1 MLGCNRPSLIRI
13 KMSEL
18 GIKDKERIRELIA
31 DKLGFD
37 TVEVLPETKLI
48 DDLGMDSLDRID
60 LMVEMEREFDISL
73 TEEEIEII
81 ETVQQCFDLIG
92 TKL

>member
-1 MLGCNRPSLIRI
+1 
-13 KMSEL
+13 MSEL

-31 DKLGFD
+31 VKLGFD

-48 DDLGMDSLDRID
+48 DDLGMDSLDRIE

-92 TKL
+92 TKI

>member
-1 MLGCNRPSLIRI
+1 
-13 KMSEL
+13 MSEL

-48 DDLGMDSLDRID
+48 DDLGMDSLDRIE

-73 TEEEIEII
+73 TDEEIEII
-81 ETVQQCFDLIG
+81 ETVQQCFDLVS
-92 TKL
+92 TKM

>member
-1 MLGCNRPSLIRI
+1 
-13 KMSEL
+13 MSEL

-73 TEEEIEII
+73 TDEEIEII

>member
-1 MLGCNRPSLIRI
+1 
-13 KMSEL
+13 MSEL

-60 LMVEMEREFDISL
+60 LMVEVEREFDISL

>member
-48 DDLGMDSLDRID
+48 DELGMDSLDRIE

>member
-1 MLGCNRPSLIRI
+1 
-13 KMSEL
+13 MSEL

-73 TEEEIEII
+73 TEEEVEII

>member
-1 MLGCNRPSLIRI
+1 
-13 KMSEL
+13 MSEL

-48 DDLGMDSLDRID
+48 DDLGMDSLDRIE

-73 TEEEIEII
+73 TDEEIEII

-92 TKL
+92 KKL

>member
-1 MLGCNRPSLIRI
+1 
-13 KMSEL
+13 MSEL

-37 TVEVLPETKLI
+37 TVEVLPETKFI

-92 TKL
+92 TKI

>member
-1 MLGCNRPSLIRI
+1 
-13 KMSEL
+13 MSEL
-18 GIKDKERIRELIA
+18 GIKDKERIREVIA
-31 DKLGFD
+31 DKLGLD

-48 DDLGMDSLDRID
+48 DDLVMDSLDRID

-73 TEEEIEII
+73 TEEEVEII

>member
-1 MLGCNRPSLIRI
+1 
-13 KMSEL
+13 MSEL

-48 DDLGMDSLDRID
+48 DDLGMDSLDRVE
-60 LMVEMEREFDISL
+60 LMVELEREFDISL
-73 TEEEIEII
+73 TDVEIEII

-92 TKL
+92 TKI

>member
-1 MLGCNRPSLIRI
+1 
-13 KMSEL
+13 MSAL

-92 TKL
+92 TKI

>member
-1 MLGCNRPSLIRI
+1 
-13 KMSEL
+13 MSEL

-48 DDLGMDSLDRID
+48 DELGMDSLDRVE
-60 LMVEMEREFDISL
+60 LMVELEREFDISL
-73 TEEEIEII
+73 TDVEIEII
-81 ETVQQCFDLIG
+81 ETVQQVFDLIG
-92 TKL
+92 TKI

>member
-1 MLGCNRPSLIRI
+1 
-13 KMSEL
+13 MSEL

-73 TEEEIEII
+73 TDEEIEII

-92 TKL
+92 TKI

>member
-1 MLGCNRPSLIRI
+1 
-13 KMSEL
+13 MSEL

-48 DDLGMDSLDRID
+48 DDLGMDSLDRVE

-73 TEEEIEII
+73 TDEEIEII

-92 TKL
+92 TKI

>member
-1 MLGCNRPSLIRI
+1 
-13 KMSEL
+13 MSEL

-48 DDLGMDSLDRID
+48 NDLGMDSLDRIE

-73 TEEEIEII
+73 TDEEIEII
-81 ETVQQCFDLIG
+81 ETVQQCFDLVS
-92 TKL
+92 TKM

>member
-1 MLGCNRPSLIRI
+1 
-13 KMSEL
+13 MSEL

-48 DDLGMDSLDRID
+48 DELGMDALDRIE

-73 TEEEIEII
+73 TDEEIEII
-81 ETVQQCFDLIG
+81 ETVQQYFDLIG

>member
-1 MLGCNRPSLIRI
+1 
-13 KMSEL
+13 MSEL

-48 DDLGMDSLDRID
+48 DELGMDSLDRIE
-60 LMVEMEREFDISL
+60 LMVEVERAFDISL
-73 TEEEIEII
+73 TDEEIEII
-81 ETVQQCFDLIG
+81 ETVQQCFDLVS
-92 TKL
+92 TKM

>member
-1 MLGCNRPSLIRI
+1 
-13 KMSEL
+13 MSEL

-73 TEEEIEII
+73 TEEEVEII
-81 ETVQQCFDLIG
+81 ETVQQCFDLVS

>member
-1 MLGCNRPSLIRI
+1 
-13 KMSEL
+13 MSEL

-48 DDLGMDSLDRID
+48 DDLGMDSLDRIE

-73 TEEEIEII
+73 TEEEVEII

>member
-1 MLGCNRPSLIRI
+1 MLGCNRPSLIHI

-73 TEEEIEII
+73 TEEEVEII

>member
-1 MLGCNRPSLIRI
+1 
-13 KMSEL
+13 MSEL

-60 LMVEMEREFDISL
+60 LMVEIEREFDISF
-73 TEEEIEII
+73 TEEEIKII

>member
-1 MLGCNRPSLIRI
+1 
-13 KMSEL
+13 MSEL

-48 DDLGMDSLDRID
+48 DDLGMDSLDRIK

-73 TEEEIEII
+73 TDEEIEII

-92 TKL
+92 TKI

>member
-1 MLGCNRPSLIRI
+1 
-13 KMSEL
+13 MSEL
-18 GIKDKERIRELIA
+18 GIKDKERIRELIS
-31 DKLGFD
+31 DKLSFD

>member
-1 MLGCNRPSLIRI
+1 
-13 KMSEL
+13 MSEL

-48 DDLGMDSLDRID
+48 DDLGMDSLDRVE
-60 LMVEMEREFDISL
+60 LMVELEREFDISL
-73 TEEEIEII
+73 TDEEIEII
-81 ETVQQCFDLIG
+81 ETVQQFFDLIG
-92 TKL
+92 TKIWV

>member
-1 MLGCNRPSLIRI
+1 
-13 KMSEL
+13 MSEL

-37 TVEVLPETKLI
+37 TVEVLPETRLI
-48 DDLGMDSLDRID
+48 DDLGMDSLDRIE

-92 TKL
+92 TKI

>member
-1 MLGCNRPSLIRI
+1 
-13 KMSEL
+13 MSEL

-48 DDLGMDSLDRID
+48 DELGMDSLDRIE

>member
-1 MLGCNRPSLIRI
+1 
-13 KMSEL
+13 MSEL

-31 DKLGFD
+31 VKLGFN

-48 DDLGMDSLDRID
+48 DDLGMDSLDRIE

-92 TKL
+92 TKI

>member
-1 MLGCNRPSLIRI
+1 
-13 KMSEL
+13 MSEL

-48 DDLGMDSLDRID
+48 DDLGMDSLDRVE
-60 LMVEMEREFDISL
+60 LMVELEREFDISL
-73 TEEEIEII
+73 TDEEIEII

-92 TKL
+92 TKI

>member
-1 MLGCNRPSLIRI
+1 
-13 KMSEL
+13 MSEL

-48 DDLGMDSLDRID
+48 DELGMDSLDRIE
-60 LMVEMEREFDISL
+60 LMVEVERAFDISL
-73 TEEEIEII
+73 TDEEIEVI
-81 ETVQQCFDLIG
+81 ETVQQCFDLVS
-92 TKL
+92 TKM

>member
-1 MLGCNRPSLIRI
+1 
-13 KMSEL
+13 MSEL

-48 DDLGMDSLDRID
+48 DDLGMDSLDRVE
-60 LMVEMEREFDISL
+60 LMVELEREFDISL
-73 TEEEIEII
+73 TDEEIEII
-81 ETVQQCFDLIG
+81 ETVQQFFDLIG
-92 TKL
+92 TKI

>member
-1 MLGCNRPSLIRI
+1 
-13 KMSEL
+13 MSAL

-48 DDLGMDSLDRID
+48 DDLGMDSLDRIE

-73 TEEEIEII
+73 IDEEIEII

>member
-1 MLGCNRPSLIRI
+1 MLGCNRPSLIHI

-48 DDLGMDSLDRID
+48 DELGMDSLDRIE

-73 TEEEIEII
+73 TDVEIEII

-92 TKL
+92 TKI

>member
-1 MLGCNRPSLIRI
+1 
-13 KMSEL
+13 MSEL

-48 DDLGMDSLDRID
+48 DELGMDSLDRIE
-60 LMVEMEREFDISL
+60 LIVEVERAFDISL
-73 TEEEIEII
+73 TDEEIEVI
-81 ETVQQCFDLIG
+81 ETVQQCFDLVS
-92 TKL
+92 TKM

>member
-1 MLGCNRPSLIRI
+1 
-13 KMSEL
+13 MSEL

-48 DDLGMDSLDRID
+48 DDLGMDSLDRIE
-60 LMVEMEREFDISL
+60 LMVELEREFDISL

-81 ETVQQCFDLIG
+81 ETVQQFFDLIG
-92 TKL
+92 TKI

>member
-1 MLGCNRPSLIRI
+1 
-13 KMSEL
+13 MSEL

>member
-1 MLGCNRPSLIRI
+1 
-13 KMSEL
+13 MSEL

-48 DDLGMDSLDRID
+48 DELGMDSLDRIE
-60 LMVEMEREFDISL
+60 LMVEVEREFDISL
-73 TEEEIEII
+73 TDEEIEVI
-81 ETVQQCFDLIG
+81 ETVQQCFDLVS
-92 TKL
+92 TKM

>member
-1 MLGCNRPSLIRI
+1 
-13 KMSEL
+13 MSEL

-31 DKLGFD
+31 DKLSFD
-37 TVEVLPETKLI
+37 TVDVLPETKLI

-73 TEEEIEII
+73 TDEEIEII

>member
-1 MLGCNRPSLIRI
+1 
-13 KMSEL
+13 MSAL

-48 DDLGMDSLDRID
+48 DDLGMDSLDRIE

-92 TKL
+92 TKI

>member
-1 MLGCNRPSLIRI
+1 
-13 KMSEL
+13 MSEL

-37 TVEVLPETKLI
+37 TVEVLPETRLI
-48 DDLGMDSLDRID
+48 DDLGMDSLDRIE

-81 ETVQQCFDLIG
+81 ETVQQFFDLIG
-92 TKL
+92 TKI

>member
-1 MLGCNRPSLIRI
+1 
-13 KMSEL
+13 MSEL

-48 DDLGMDSLDRID
+48 DELGMDSLDRIE

-73 TEEEIEII
+73 TEGEIEII

-92 TKL
+92 TKI